1 MCPHKKGR
9 RGLRDGRPL
18 GDLNEENDT
27 TDNDDDASSSED
39 DASSNGDLTGEAS
52 GGGFE
57 PPLDL
62 KTDARLDSLRR
73 DNAVLQEIVRRQ
85 DQVLEEMDQRIR
97 EIQAATAQRQAEL
110 QALRAARARRE
121 AAAAAEEVTTSE
133 QEKKAA
139 EAACAQGGER
149 VEKADGEVAKDGQE
163 CRSGGD
169 DDGKE
174 KSDDVVNSKK
184 E

>member
-39 DASSNGDLTGEAS
+39 DASSNDDLTGEVD
-52 GGGFE
+52 GGFA

-62 KTDARLDSLRR
+62 KADARLDSLRR
-73 DNAVLQEIVRRQ
+73 DNVILREIVRRQ
-85 DQVLEEMDQRIR
+85 DQVLEEMEQRTR

-121 AAAAAEEVTTSE
+121 AAAAEAAAEEVTTSE
-133 QEKKAA
+133 QEKEAA
-139 EAACAQGGER
+139 EAARAQ
-149 VEKADGEVAKDGQE
+149 DGETVKKTGSVVAK
-163 CRSGGD
+163 SAGD
-169 DDGKE
+169 DNGKGE
-174 KSDDVVNSKK
+174 VVDEVDNKK

>member
-1 MCPHKKGR
+1 MRKMI
-9 RGLRDGRPL
+9 LQ
-18 GDLNEENDT
+18 T
-27 TDNDDDASSSED
+27 TSSSGD
-39 DASSNGDLTGEAS
+39 DASSNDDLTGEVS

-57 PPLDL
+57 PPIDL
-62 KTDARLDSLRR
+62 KADARLDSLRR

-121 AAAAAEEVTTSE
+121 AAAAAAAAEEVTTSE

-139 EAACAQGGER
+139 KAARALVKWSR
-149 VEKADGEVAKDGQE
+149 RLTARWSRMAATTTAKE
-163 CRSGGD
+163 SRMTWSTPRKN
-169 DDGKE
+169 KE
-174 KSDDVVNSKK
+174 IARLFWDCTVNFICKNNSFHLNP
-184 E
+184 

>member
-1 MCPHKKGR
+1 MCPHEKGR

-39 DASSNGDLTGEAS
+39 DASSNDDLTGEVS

-121 AAAAAEEVTTSE
+121 AAAAAAAAEEANALG
-133 QEKKAA
+133 QETEA
-139 EAACAQGGER
+139 EAAR
-149 VEKADGEVAKDGQE
+149 VQDGAMDGEAAFEVVKDAGN
-163 CRSGGD
+163 
-169 DDGKE
+169 
-174 KSDDVVNSKK
+174 DVVKGKMDDEDNKK

>member
-27 TDNDDDASSSED
+27 TDNNDDASSSED
-39 DASSNGDLTGEAS
+39 DASSNDDLAGEVS
-52 GGGFE
+52 GGFA

-62 KTDARLDSLRR
+62 KSDARLDSLRR

-85 DQVLEEMDQRIR
+85 DQVLEEMEQRTR

-139 EAACAQGGER
+139 EAARAQGGER
-149 VEKADGEVAKDGQE
+149 VEKADGEVAMDGQE